1 MARKPQSNL
10 TNKAPK
16 GAKDFKMSD
25 NKKMLLVAALF
36 ILASC
41 VDSLLLVAGV

>member
-1 MARKPQSNL
+1 MSN
-10 TNKAPK
+10 
-16 GAKDFKMSD
+16 

-41 VDSLLLVAGV
+41 VDSLLLLVGV